1 MKLIKILIEPYQ
13 TTHSKDDRKSKVTS
27 EVNQLDSWYDINLCR
42 ESPNFVRC
50 KENPSSSADENVV
63 SD

>member
-1 MKLIKILIEPYQ
+1 MIKILIEPYQ

-27 EVNQLDSWYDINLCR
+27 EVNQLNHCYNINLCR
-42 ESPNFVRC
+42 ESPNFIRC
-50 KENPSSSADENVV
+50 KENPSPSANKNVA

>member
-1 MKLIKILIEPYQ
+1 MNKLAREVKLISRNVLATATYYSRFNPLYYMI
-13 TTHSKDDRKSKVTS
+13 
-27 EVNQLDSWYDINLCR
+27 LCR